1 MKIAI
6 VTNIRSPYRILQ
18 IEEMAKNTN
27 NIFSV
32 YYTDTNNVR
41 GRNWDSKK
49 DVVFKESV
57 LEGKEVFK
65 QYGYINTGLKK
76 IVKENDV
83 ICIGGYNQ
91 PTYIALSILCKIY
104 KKPSVMIFDGIT
116 IGQEEEKNLFKQMIK
131 KLVIKNA
138 SAYFA
143 NGISGEKF
151 FHEFYNEPKKKIFNQ
166 YLTVDID
173 EIFSLKENYSETRN
187 SLRNQYNIT
196 SDEKVLIYSGR
207 VIAIKNLFKVV
218 DALHLIGEQIT
229 FFIVGGGELEE
240 ELKAYAKKKG
250 VRIIVTGFLSD
261 QKNVFSHYLMADA
274 FILPSIEEP
283 WGLVVNEAM
292 AAGLNV
298 IVSDRAG
305 CSLDLVKGNGEL
317 IDPYNIESIKSAIEN
332 VMISKKYDG
341 KASEELIKSWSFKNS
356 AKSFENLLIAIK

>member
-151 FHEFYNEPKKKIFNQ
+151 FHEFYNEPKKK
-166 YLTVDID
+166 YLI
-173 EIFSLKENYSETRN
+173 
-187 SLRNQYNIT
+187 NI
-196 SDEKVLIYSGR
+196 
-207 VIAIKNLFKVV
+207 
-218 DALHLIGEQIT
+218 
-229 FFIVGGGELEE
+229 
-240 ELKAYAKKKG
+240 
-250 VRIIVTGFLSD
+250 
-261 QKNVFSHYLMADA
+261 
-274 FILPSIEEP
+274 
-283 WGLVVNEAM
+283 
-292 AAGLNV
+292 
-298 IVSDRAG
+298 
-305 CSLDLVKGNGEL
+305 
-317 IDPYNIESIKSAIEN
+317 
-332 VMISKKYDG
+332 
-341 KASEELIKSWSFKNS
+341 
-356 AKSFENLLIAIK
+356 